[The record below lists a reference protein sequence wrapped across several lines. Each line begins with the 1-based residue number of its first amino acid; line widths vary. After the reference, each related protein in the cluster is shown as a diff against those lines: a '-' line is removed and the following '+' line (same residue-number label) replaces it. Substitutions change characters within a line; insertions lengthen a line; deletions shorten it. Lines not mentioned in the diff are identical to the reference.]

1 VVEASGA
8 IGLTEQ
14 GLLVRWPG
22 GIVQRKDSDQIK
34 GLRLMSLSWVQ
45 GQQAGRQWFLI
56 AV

>member
-1 VVEASGA
+1 MVGASGA
-8 IGLTEQ
+8 IGPNEQ
-14 GLLVRWPG
+14 GLLVRRPG

-34 GLRLMSLSWVQ
+34 GLSLMSLSWVQ